1 MANIGDL
8 VGKAG
13 IYTNQGV
20 IVEKK
25 DDGTV
30 IIDTE
35 PMTVNKYHRY
45 TNTTGLSLREKEVFN
60 DILDE
65 IFKKDD
71 DVEKINDIQVSVDKL
86 QVDPKNHK
94 IVQYLRNQQAHLIRK
109 AKKLPRTYQFDEA
122 KLNLYDTKAQSGQ
135 VSTLPVRKDE

>member
-8 VGKAG
+8 VGSAG

-30 IIDTE
+30 KIDTE
-35 PMTVNKYHRY
+35 PMTVNKYHRF

-60 DILDE
+60 DILNE
-65 IFKKDD
+65 IYKKED
-71 DVEKINDIQVSVDKL
+71 DVEKINDIQLSVDKL

-94 IVQYLRNQQAHLIRK
+94 VVQYLRNQQAHLIRK
-109 AKKLPRTYQFDEA
+109 AKKLPRTYQYDEA
-122 KLNLYDTKAQSGQ
+122 KLNLYDPKASKPS
-135 VSTLPVRKDE
+135 VSTLSDAKVE

>member
-1 MANIGDL
+1 MTNIGDL

-35 PMTVNKYHRY
+35 PMVVNKYHRFA
-45 TNTTGLSLREKEVFN
+45 NTTGLSLAEKEQFN
-60 DILDE
+60 AILDE
-65 IFKKDD
+65 IFKKED
-71 DVEKINDIQVSVDKL
+71 DVEKINDIQLSVDKL

-94 IVQYLRNQQAHLIRK
+94 VIQYLRNQQAHLIRK
-109 AKKLPRTYQFDEA
+109 AKKLPRTYQYDEA
-122 KLNLYDTKAQSGQ
+122 KLNLYDPKAAHGS
-135 VSTLPVRKDE
+135 VSTLSKLKVE